1 MITLNK
7 CSFKIR
13 NKVFETNSS
22 STHSISVQKLDGDGR
37 IEPNKTVILC
47 EDMCGGTATT
57 EMQKL
62 QFISCVLT
70 ALVEDYYDNTRDEY
84 IRPDN
89 DLYFSNI
96 AFSPLKEVLREERN
110 VELVYNNCRNSM
122 PYDES
127 KGLGSYDVL
136 FGLFEFEGDN
146 PEERYA
152 EYVQNM
158 KPKIKD
164 YIFGNYIL
172 SSETEEW

>member
-1 MITLNK
+1 MITFKK
-7 CSFKIR
+7 CSFKVR

-47 EDMCGGTATT
+47 EDMYGGTATT

-70 ALVEDYYDNTRDEY
+70 ALVEDYYDNISREY
-84 IRPDN
+84 VESDN
-89 DLYFSNI
+89 SLYFNNI

-110 VELVYNNCRNSM
+110 VELVYNNCRNPMS
-122 PYDES
+122 YDES

-146 PEERYA
+146 LEERYA
-152 EYVQNM
+152 EYIQNM

-172 SSETEEW
+172 SSEIEEW

>member
-1 MITLNK
+1 MIAFKK

-22 STHSISVQKLDGDGR
+22 STHSISVQKLDDDGR
-37 IEPNKTVILC
+37 IERNKTVILC
-47 EDMCGGTATT
+47 EDMYGETATT

-70 ALVEDYYDNTRDEY
+70 ELVEDYYDYTTEEY
-84 IRPDN
+84 IPSDN
-89 DLYFSNI
+89 KLYFNNI
-96 AFSPLKEVLREERN
+96 AFDALKEVLKEERN

-122 PYDES
+122 FYDES
-127 KGLGSYDVL
+127 KGLSSYDVL

-146 PEERYA
+146 LEERYA
-152 EYVQNM
+152 EYIQNM

-172 SSETEEW
+172 SSEVEEW